1 MFKRAGRLADVDAGS
16 VRGVCCEG
24 AMQDR
29 PSILLLDDGELD
41 DIRELLSELGA
52 DVCALRGGAIPENL
66 EPPEDLFI
74 ASARR
79 ALVASRWP
87 SASGTGP
94 AKLAV
99 VAEDSNTARQML
111 RRLGFDY
118 LVRRPVHHEA
128 LRLLLL
134 HCLFRGEEKRRE
146 PRAVIGR
153 EVAYRVGLKR
163 RTAILAELSGQ
174 GLRLVGDASLA
185 PGTRV
190 LVQFPGKLG
199 GPFSVNANVV
209 RAHARTSREGR
220 SEWVLAL
227 AIDPG
232 DKAGRKRMRELAKEL
247 RGGPLAL
254 TPPTPRPAGA
264 PQPAAGERVAEA
276 TPPPAEPDADLEFR
290 DLDEDSGVSGHED
303 VEGAAE
309 RRRHRRARF
318 RRSVMAIDE
327 ARPRVLVGRDLSSGG
342 MRVDPDPA
350 LAPGQRLRLAVY
362 GAAREEPFLVR
373 ARVIRSDAKDGAA
386 LQFEELEPET
396 VRRVEGLVAL
406 LPSVESL
413 RDGEAGSV
421 GTVVSEVLETES

>member
-1 MFKRAGRLADVDAGS
+1 
-16 VRGVCCEG
+16 
-24 AMQDR
+24 MQDR

-41 DIRELLSELGA
+41 DVRELLGELGA
-52 DVCALRGGAIPENL
+52 DACALRGGAIPETV

-79 ALVASRWP
+79 ALAASDWP
-87 SASGTGP
+87 SGSGGGP
-94 AKLAV
+94 TRLAV
-99 VAEDSNTARQML
+99 VAEDSNTLRQML

-118 LVRRPVHHEA
+118 LVRRPVHPEA

-153 EVAYRVGLKR
+153 EVAYRVGLTR
-163 RTAILAELSGQ
+163 RVAILAELSGH
-174 GLRLVGDASLA
+174 GLRLVADASLA
-185 PGTRV
+185 PGTHV
-190 LVQFPGKLG
+190 VVQFPGKLG

-209 RAHARTSREGR
+209 RAHERTSRDGR
-220 SEWVLAL
+220 REWVLAL
-227 AIDPG
+227 SIDPG
-232 DKAGRKRMRELAKEL
+232 DKTGRKRMRELAKAL
-247 RGGPLAL
+247 QGGPLAL
-254 TPPTPRPAGA
+254 TPPVPRAAAGPRPEA
-264 PQPAAGERVAEA
+264 PRSPAA
-276 TPPPAEPDADLEFR
+276 PPPEPEADLDPS
-290 DLDEDSGVSGHED
+290 DLDEAGGAGSHED
-303 VEGAAE
+303 VEGASD

-327 ARPRVLVGRDLSSGG
+327 ARPRVLVGRDLASGG

-350 LAPGQRLRLAVY
+350 LVPGQRLRLAVY
-362 GAAREEPFLVR
+362 GAAREEPLLVR

-386 LQFEELEPET
+386 LQFEGLDAET
-396 VRRVEGLVAL
+396 TRRVEGLVAL

>member
-1 MFKRAGRLADVDAGS
+1 MR
-16 VRGVCCEG
+16 
-24 AMQDR
+24 DR

-41 DIRELLSELGA
+41 DVRELLSELGA
-52 DVCALRGGAIPENL
+52 DVCALRGGAIPETL
-66 EPPEDLFI
+66 EPPEDLFV

-87 SASGTGP
+87 SASGAGP
-94 AKLAV
+94 TKLAV
-99 VAEDSNTARQML
+99 VAEDSNTLRQML
-111 RRLGFDY
+111 RRLGFDF

-153 EVAYRVGLKR
+153 EVVYRVGLKR

-190 LVQFPGKLG
+190 VVQFPGKLG
-199 GPFSVNANVV
+199 GPFSVNAHVV
-209 RAHARTSREGR
+209 RAHERASREGHP
-220 SEWVLAL
+220 EWVLAL
-227 AIDPG
+227 SIDPG
-232 DKAGRKRMRELAKEL
+232 DKPGRKRLRELAKQL
-247 RGGPLAL
+247 QGGPLAL
-254 TPPTPRPAGA
+254 TPPVPRTPAGA
-264 PQPAAGERVAEA
+264 RPAAGPDAAETA
-276 TPPPAEPDADLEFR
+276 APSAEPDADLDLR
-290 DLDEDSGVSGHED
+290 DLDEA
-303 VEGAAE
+303 EGAAGYEDAEGANE

-342 MRVDPDPA
+342 MRVDPDPV

-386 LQFEELEPET
+386 LLFEELDAET
-396 VRRVEGLVAL
+396 ARRVEALVAL

>member
-1 MFKRAGRLADVDAGS
+1 
-16 VRGVCCEG
+16 
-24 AMQDR
+24 MQDR

-41 DIRELLSELGA
+41 DVRELLAELGA
-52 DVCALRGGAIPENL
+52 DVCSLRGGAIPETV

-79 ALVASRWP
+79 ALAASRWP
-87 SASGTGP
+87 SATGAGP

-99 VAEDSNTARQML
+99 VAEDSNTLRQML
-111 RRLGFDY
+111 RRLGFDF

-163 RTAILAELSGQ
+163 KTAILAELSGQ

-190 LVQFPGKLG
+190 MVQFPGRLG
-199 GPFSVNANVV
+199 GPFAVS
-209 RAHARTSREGR
+209 AHVIRSDERTSREGR
-220 SEWVLAL
+220 PEWVLAL
-227 AIDPG
+227 SIDPG
-232 DKAGRKRMRELAKEL
+232 DKTGRKRMRELAKQL
-247 RGGPLAL
+247 QGGPLAL
-254 TPPTPRPAGA
+254 TPPVPRAATSPRPGA
-264 PQPAAGERVAEA
+264 APGE
-276 TPPPAEPDADLEFR
+276 AEPTRAELDSALDGE
-290 DLDEDSGVSGHED
+290 DLDGATSAPDGYED
-303 VEGAAE
+303 VEGANE

-342 MRVDPDPA
+342 MRVDPDPV

-362 GAAREEPFLVR
+362 GAAREEPFIVR
-373 ARVIRSDAKDGAA
+373 AHVIRSDAKDGAA
-386 LQFEELEPET
+386 LQFEELDAAT
-396 VRRVEGLVAL
+396 ARRVEGLVAL

>member
-1 MFKRAGRLADVDAGS
+1 
-16 VRGVCCEG
+16 
-24 AMQDR
+24 MQDR

-41 DIRELLSELGA
+41 DVRELLGELGA
-52 DVCALRGGAIPENL
+52 DVCALRGGAIPETV
-66 EPPEDLFI
+66 EPPEDLFV

-79 ALVASRWP
+79 ALAASDWP
-87 SASGTGP
+87 SASGPT
-94 AKLAV
+94 KLAV
-99 VAEDSNTARQML
+99 VAEDSNTLRQML

-118 LVRRPVHHEA
+118 LVRRPVHAEA

-153 EVAYRVGLKR
+153 EVAFRVGLKR

-190 LVQFPGKLG
+190 VVQFPGKLG

-209 RAHARTSREGR
+209 RAHERAARDGR
-220 SEWVLAL
+220 PEWVLAL
-227 AIDPG
+227 SIDPG
-232 DKAGRKRMRELAKEL
+232 DKAGRRRMRELAKAL
-247 RGGPLAL
+247 QGGPLAL
-254 TPPTPRPAGA
+254 TPPVQRA
-264 PQPAAGERVAEA
+264 AAGRAAEA
-276 TPPPAEPDADLEFR
+276 TPPPPD
-290 DLDEDSGVSGHED
+290 DLDLRGLDEAEDAGGHED
-303 VEGAAE
+303 VEGATD

-327 ARPRVLVGRDLSSGG
+327 ARPRVLVGRDLASGG

-350 LAPGQRLRLAVY
+350 LVPGQRLRLAVY

-386 LQFEELEPET
+386 LQFEELDAET
-396 VRRVEGLVAL
+396 TRRVEGLVAL

>member
-1 MFKRAGRLADVDAGS
+1 
-16 VRGVCCEG
+16 
-24 AMQDR
+24 MQER
-29 PSILLLDDGELD
+29 PSILLVDDGELD
-41 DIRELLSELGA
+41 DVRDLLVELGA
-52 DVCALRGGAIPENL
+52 DVCALRGGSIPETV

-79 ALVASRWP
+79 ALLASDWP
-87 SASGTGP
+87 SASGAGP
-94 AKLAV
+94 TRLAV
-99 VAEDSNTARQML
+99 VAEDSNTLRQML

-199 GPFSVNANVV
+199 GPFAVNAHVV
-209 RAHARTSREGR
+209 RAHERTSREGR
-220 SEWVLAL
+220 TEWVLAL
-227 AIDPG
+227 SIDPG
-232 DKAGRKRMRELAKEL
+232 DKTGRKRMRELAKQL
-247 RGGPLAL
+247 QGGPLAL
-254 TPPTPRPAGA
+254 TPPVPRAPAG
-264 PQPAAGERVAEA
+264 PQPAAGQRVAEA
-276 TPPPAEPDADLEFR
+276 TPPAAQPDADLDRSDF
-290 DLDEDSGVSGHED
+290 DEDAAAPAGYED
-303 VEGAAE
+303 AEGASE

-342 MRVDPDPA
+342 MRVDPDPV
-350 LAPGQRLRLAVY
+350 LAPGQLLRLAVY

-386 LQFEELEPET
+386 LQFEELDAAT
-396 VRRVEGLVAL
+396 ARRVEGLVAL